1 MVPQNDFHDERL
13 AKYGNA
19 IWTASRN
26 DEGTISATGANIVA
40 RAVIAVADDE
50 MAALRDELALCKRG
64 GKTLGE
70 ILDRSLRDVL
80 YASGMHHVIDETGD
94 GDWALVWERL
104 LELKPRADAAEAQ
117 VDELRAE
124 NEALRS
130 DFGRW
135 IEEHS

>member
-80 YASGMHHVIDETGD
+80 DASGMHHVIDETGD